1 MDILKEEIGLLG
13 RQMENQRSLL
23 VQTSRQEES
32 ISRQFQELKGYAQV
46 YRDASFEEKRRIV
59 SALVEEVRVSR
70 GYKIQIM
77 FRVGVDLLEGF
88 AEETGNVTEEAS

>member
-1 MDILKEEIGLLG
+1 M
-13 RQMENQRSLL
+13 
-23 VQTSRQEES
+23 QEKSVPFFSARCERYFHAVVHLICRFCAGDGNFVLPS
-32 ISRQFQELKGYAQV
+32 DTQV